1 MDITFT
7 PEEERF
13 RARAREWIEASK
25 PADPPAENDIRARRE
40 FDLAWQRKMYDAGWA
55 GISWPKEYG
64 GRGASLME
72 QLIWYEEFARAGAH
86 EPSTLF
92 VGLNHGGPTL
102 IACGSEAQK
111 SFHLPRILRGEVV
124 WCQGF
129 SEPGAGSD
137 LAGLSTR
144 AVVDGD
150 DLVVSGQK
158 IWTSFAQ
165 IAEFQELLVRTD
177 PDAPKH
183 KGITWVICP
192 MDTPGIEI
200 RPIRTMCGHQDFCE
214 VFYDEVRIPR
224 ANVVGQI
231 NDGWRVAMSTL
242 SFERGTAFLSEQ
254 VRITRMVDELI
265 ELARHTPLGGL
276 VAGDAAGVKRA
287 LDDDD
292 VARRLALLRAEVEAL
307 RAMTYRSVSRTA
319 RTGVPSSEASLI
331 RLFFSELQ
339 QRVHGLAME
348 ILGPQILEWDAEEVP
363 ATAQAGEKRKRM
375 RETWVFRYLLSF
387 SSTIA
392 AGSKDIQRNIIGE
405 RVLGLPR

>member
-1 MDITFT
+1 MDITFS
-7 PEEERF
+7 PAEEDFRR
-13 RARAREWIEASK
+13 RARAWIEENK
-25 PADPPAENDIRARRE
+25 PANPPAENDLHARRE
-40 FDLAWQRKMYDAGWA
+40 FDLAWQRKMYQAGWA
-55 GISWPKEYG
+55 GISWPRQYD

-72 QLIWYEEFARAGAH
+72 QLIWYEEFARAKAH
-86 EPSTLF
+86 DPTTLF

-102 IACGSEAQK
+102 IACGSEEQK
-111 SFHLPRILRGEVV
+111 AFHLPKILRGEVV

-137 LAGLSTR
+137 LAGLQCR

-165 IAEFQELLVRTD
+165 IAEYQELLVRTD

-183 KGITWVICP
+183 KGISWVICP
-192 MDTPGIEI
+192 MDAKGMEI
-200 RPIRTMCGHQDFCE
+200 RPIRTMAGHQDFCE

-224 ANVVGQI
+224 ANIVGKM

-242 SFERGTAFLSEQ
+242 GFERGTAFLSEQ
-254 VRITRMVDELI
+254 VR
-265 ELARHTPLGGL
+265 LARHLDELVEVACSTPL
-276 VAGDAAGVKRA
+276 AGSPNKRA
-287 LDDDD
+287 IDDDEIS
-292 VARRLALLRAEVEAL
+292 RRLAVARAEVEAL
-307 RAMTYRSVSRTA
+307 RAMTYRSVSRVA
-319 RTGVPSSEASLI
+319 RTGMPSSESSLI
-331 RLFFSELQ
+331 RIFFSELQ
-339 QRVHGLAME
+339 QRILALAME
-348 ILGPQILEWDAEEVP
+348 ILGDSILEWDADEG
-363 ATAQAGEKRKRM
+363 ASDAGARKRT
-375 RETWVFRYLLSF
+375 RDTWVFRWLLAF

>member
-13 RARAREWIEASK
+13 RAEARAWLAANAPK
-25 PADPPAENDIRARRE
+25 TQPPEHDLKARSE
-40 FDLAWQRKMYDAGWA
+40 FDRAWQRTLYDAGYA

-72 QLIWYEEFARAGAH
+72 QLIWYEEFARSGAH

-102 IACGSEAQK
+102 IARGSDAQK
-111 SFHLPRILRGEVV
+111 AFHLPKILRGEVI

-137 LAGLSTR
+137 LGGLSTR
-144 AVVDGD
+144 AVIDGD

-165 IAEFQELLVRTD
+165 IAQFQELLVRTD
-177 PDAPKH
+177 LEAPKH

-192 MDTPGIEI
+192 MGLPGMELREI
-200 RPIRTMCGHQDFCE
+200 KTMAGGSDFCE

-224 ANVVGQI
+224 ANIVGAL
-231 NDGWRVAMSTL
+231 NDGWNVAMSTL

-254 VRITRMVDELI
+254 VRLTRLVEQLI
-265 ELARHTPLGGL
+265 DMARHTPLGGAATAL
-276 VAGDAAGVKRA
+276 GD
-287 LDDDD
+287 DEM
-292 VARRLALLRAEVEAL
+292 ARRLALLRAEVEAL

-319 RTGVPSSEASLI
+319 RTGVPSAEASLI

-339 QRVHGLAME
+339 QRVFALAME
-348 ILGPQILEWDAEEVP
+348 LLGPQILAWDADGAPSRISAQHTGAASWVSHYL
-363 ATAQAGEKRKRM
+363 TAFA
-375 RETWVFRYLLSF
+375 
-387 SSTIA
+387 STIA
-392 AGSKDIQRNIIGE
+392 AGSKDIQRNIIGD
-405 RVLGLPR
+405 RILGLPR

>member
-1 MDITFT
+1 MDITFS
-7 PEEERF
+7 PDEERF
-13 RARAREWIEASK
+13 RAEARAWLAANAPDYE
-25 PADPPAENDIRARRE
+25 PPEHDLKARSE
-40 FDLAWQRKMYDAGWA
+40 FDMKWQRQLFDAGYA
-55 GISWPKEYG
+55 GISWPKAYG

-72 QLIWYEEFARAGAH
+72 QLIWYEEFARSGAH
-86 EPSTLF
+86 DPTTLF

-102 IACGSEAQK
+102 IACGSEEQK
-111 SFHLPRILRGEVV
+111 AFHLPKILRGETI

-137 LAGLSTR
+137 LASLSTK
-144 AVVDGD
+144 AVIDGD

-192 MDTPGIEI
+192 MDAPGITI
-200 RPIRTMCGHQDFCE
+200 RPIRTIAGGSDFCE

-224 ANVVGQI
+224 RNIVGKVT
-231 NDGWRVAMSTL
+231 DGWNTAMATL
-242 SFERGTAFLSEQ
+242 SFERGTAFLAEQ
-254 VRITRMVDELI
+254 VRLSRLVDQLI
-265 ELARHTPLGGL
+265 EMARTLPQWGG
-276 VAGDAAGVKRA
+276 AAGATA
-287 LDDDD
+287 LQDEET
-292 VARRLALLRAEVEAL
+292 ARRLAVLRAEVEAL
-307 RAMTYRSVSRTA
+307 RSMTYRSVSRTA
-319 RTGVPSSEASLI
+319 RTGMPSVEASLI

-339 QRVHGLAME
+339 QRVFALAME
-348 ILGPQILEWDAEEVP
+348 MLGPEILAWDAEGTP
-363 ATAQAGEKRKRM
+363 ARVTPRHHGAPS
-375 RETWVFRYLLSF
+375 WVSHYLIAF

-405 RVLGLPR
+405 RILGLPR

>member
-13 RARAREWIEASK
+13 RAEARAWL
-25 PADPPAENDIRARRE
+25 AENAPKEQPSEHDLRSRSE
-40 FDLAWQRKMYDAGWA
+40 FDRAWQRKLFAAGYA
-55 GISWPKEYG
+55 GISWPKAYG

-72 QLIWYEEFARAGAH
+72 QLIWYEEFARSGAH
-86 EPSTLF
+86 DPSTLF

-102 IACGSEAQK
+102 IACGSEEQK
-111 SFHLPRILRGEVV
+111 AFHLPKILAGEVI

-144 AVVDGD
+144 AVIDGD

-165 IAEFQELLVRTD
+165 IAQYQELLVRTD

-192 MDTPGIEI
+192 MNLPGMEI
-200 RPIRTMCGHQDFCE
+200 REIKTIAGGSDFCE

-224 ANVVGQI
+224 ANIVGKL
-231 NDGWRVAMSTL
+231 NDGWNVAMSTL

-254 VRITRMVDELI
+254 VRLTRLVEQLI
-265 ELARHTPLGGL
+265 DLARHTPAGG
-276 VAGDAAGVKRA
+276 AASGSDAPTA
-287 LDDDD
+287 LADDEIG
-292 VARRLALLRAEVEAL
+292 RRLALLRAEVEAL
-307 RAMTYRSVSRTA
+307 RSMTYRSVSRTA

-339 QRVHGLAME
+339 QRVFALALE
-348 ILGPQILEWDAEEVP
+348 VLGPQILAWDAHGTPSRV
-363 ATAQAGEKRKRM
+363 TAQHAGAAS
-375 RETWVFRYLLSF
+375 WVNHWLIAFA
-387 SSTIA
+387 STIA
-392 AGSKDIQRNIIGE
+392 AGSKDIQRNIIGD
-405 RVLGLPR
+405 RILGLPR